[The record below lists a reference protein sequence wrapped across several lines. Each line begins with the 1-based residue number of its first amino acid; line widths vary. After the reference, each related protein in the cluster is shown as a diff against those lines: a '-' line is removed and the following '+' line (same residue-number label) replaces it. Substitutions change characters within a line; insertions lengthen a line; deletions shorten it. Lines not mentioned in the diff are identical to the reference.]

1 MEREEG
7 AGEKGWEVERER
19 EGEVKKCGRVKGG
32 ARKGGRERGR
42 ESLFLNILDAIQTEF
57 IVQSK

>member
-1 MEREEG
+1 MGGR
-7 AGEKGWEVERER
+7 ERER